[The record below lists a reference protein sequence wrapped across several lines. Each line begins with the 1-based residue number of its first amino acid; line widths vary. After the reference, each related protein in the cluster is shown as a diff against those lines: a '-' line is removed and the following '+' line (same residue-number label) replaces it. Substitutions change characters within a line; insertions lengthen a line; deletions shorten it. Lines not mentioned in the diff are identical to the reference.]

1 MKNDEVR
8 QLPFRLDAMVLV
20 CKACGKRGSGPAK
33 EGKPKKVAE
42 AVKTGAR
49 QARLKTRVVLTG
61 CLGLCPKKAT
71 AVVVIGKGGDPR
83 QYAVESRD
91 QASSLVQSRLPA
103 HAPADTDEARGEV
116 LPDA

>member
-1 MKNDEVR
+1 
-8 QLPFRLDAMVLV
+8 MVLV
-20 CKACGKRGSGPAK
+20 CKACGKRSSGPAK

-42 AVKTGAR
+42 AVKAGAK

-71 AVVVIGKGGDPR
+71 AVVVIGKSGDPL

-91 QASSLVQSRLPA
+91 QAGSLIQRRLPA
-103 HAPADTDEARGEV
+103 PATEPQV
-116 LPDA
+116 LPAP